1 MVQKPQLQQQQL
13 NTSQNWSDKQYTQW
27 IQQLLLENKKD
38 RLSGEERVLQS
49 FTLQT
54 TGWNIIS
61 VCMQLLEISP
71 HKCLVSCLGLHL
83 KAGLRPARLCNS
95 LPGSYRTFLVNP
107 EEGRTLFPS
116 TTGAVMEMEMPV
128 LRLKICVSPCHQ
140 CCLLVLNCSRG
151 RGDPTAFLP
160 QISSGLHFFYFPPR
174 ASNSSSSGSKW
185 MSSTSVT
192 HFSCSLQL
200 LLSQMLLLLKDKCT
214 HGCCSKKNMQIH
226 YIWQAT

>member
-128 LRLKICVSPCHQ
+128 LRLKICLSLPS
-140 CCLLVLNCSRG
+140 VLSTSLELQQRQ
-151 RGDPTAFLP
+151 RW
-160 QISSGLHFFYFPPR
+160 
-174 ASNSSSSGSKW
+174 SNSFPTPNFFWTPLLLLPTTSFQQLKLWKQW